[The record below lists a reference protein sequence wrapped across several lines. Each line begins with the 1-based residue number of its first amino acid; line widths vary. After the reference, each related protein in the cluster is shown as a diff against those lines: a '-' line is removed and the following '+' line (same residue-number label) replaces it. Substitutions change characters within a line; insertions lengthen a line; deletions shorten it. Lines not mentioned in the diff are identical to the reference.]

1 MNTKFAYIRA
11 EIRKFNNLNRHIS
24 FRAAL
29 KSSTIALG
37 VMLASP
43 ALAVDGKEYPGTMC
57 EESNT
62 THSGELRRAEGNI
75 VFTAE
80 GDALNISTENFAR
93 LITCPLVRDAE
104 RSTGQIT
111 YAAVSVYKAVSGDVV
126 TCTLIS
132 KPYFGGAGWFESK
145 SDSSGPG
152 LRLLEIP
159 VRADTDISG
168 SYNLFCW
175 LPRTVAK
182 QKSGIAHYGIVE
194 AE

>member
-1 MNTKFAYIRA
+1 MNTKFAHIRA
-11 EIRKFNNLNRHIS
+11 EMMKFNNLNRHIS

-29 KSSTIALG
+29 KSSTMALG

-57 EESNT
+57 EESNM

-75 VFTAE
+75 VFSGE
-80 GDALNISTENFAR
+80 GDALNIRTDDVAV

-104 RSTGQIT
+104 RSMGQIT
-111 YAAVSVYKAVSGDVV
+111 YAAVSVYKAVSGDAVI
-126 TCTLIS
+126 CTLIS
-132 KPYFGGAGWFESK
+132 KPYFGGSGWFDSK
-145 SDSSGPG
+145 SDFSGPG

-159 VRADTDISG
+159 VKADTYISG
-168 SYNLFCW
+168 SYNLNCW
-175 LPRTVAK
+175 LPRTVAG

>member
-1 MNTKFAYIRA
+1 MNAKFAHIRA
-11 EIRKFNNLNRHIS
+11 EIMKFNNFNRHIS

-29 KSSTIALG
+29 KPFTMALG
-37 VMLASP
+37 VMLANP
-43 ALAVDGKEYPGTMC
+43 ALAVDGKEYPGTIC

-80 GDALNISTENFAR
+80 GEALNISTDNFAR

-104 RSTGQIT
+104 RSMGQIT
-111 YAAVSVYKAVSGDVV
+111 YAAVSVYKPSSEGVI
-126 TCTLIS
+126 CTLIS
-132 KPYFGGAGWFESK
+132 KPYFGGSGWFESK
-145 SDSSGPG
+145 ADFSGPG

-175 LPRTVAK
+175 LPPAVAG